1 MMPQSAGRTAE
12 ARQLL
17 NPSLGGI
24 YSPWPARTLPEG
36 WREQWSVPVAKAAAA
51 ETNGVA
57 NGNGSHSVT
66 DLPVSVYVSSQ
77 AGDRRIAKNCRWA
90 VDFLVGKK
98 VPHAVVDLAVQP
110 EMRSRLE
117 ALCVAAGSPLA
128 GVKGLTPLTG
138 GDEHERGL
146 PMVDIRG
153 KRTITHYEMQDL
165 EDHGELDKLLGP
177 AIRAYASECGS
188 K

>member
-1 MMPQSAGRTAE
+1 
-12 ARQLL
+12 
-17 NPSLGGI
+17 
-24 YSPWPARTLPEG
+24 
-36 WREQWSVPVAKAAAA
+36 
-51 ETNGVA
+51 
-57 NGNGSHSVT
+57 
-66 DLPVSVYVSSQ
+66 
-77 AGDRRIAKNCRWA
+77 
-90 VDFLVGKK
+90 

-153 KRTITHYEMQDL
+153 QRTITHYEMQDL